1 MGVAG
6 VTFGI
11 FDEEGNK
18 IEEITT
24 DSNGY
29 AKSSPLTLDIRYIVK
44 ELKTRDEY
52 IINNNEYRV
61 DLTENGVIEG
71 YTYTLRILNEH
82 KKGNLHVE
90 KITLDDKTI
99 QMGNVKFE
107 LYLVGNGEIRLYIGT
122 YYTDVNG
129 EIYIPNLNTGNY
141 MLKETETN
149 RWYYLKDDTTIEVK
163 WSRQYG
169 DTNVTIENEKKKGII
184 KIIKTDKD
192 FQEHPLEGIEF
203 EVYDEDNNYIETIT
217 TSASGIAESR
227 RLRIDKKYYVK
238 ETKTLEN
245 YILDDN
251 IYTIDF
257 VKGLTKDEINNIQ
270 KDTIYELPLTNE
282 HKKGNLKVYKVDA
295 DDNTIPLENV
305 KFELYAKNVDSPY
318 IEDGLVDTYI
328 TNEQG
333 EITINDM
340 WTGEWYLKEV
350 ETNIFYK
357 LNKENSEIEIKHNE
371 TTEITIENEPK
382 KGYITIEKQDSE
394 FNDIKIPKVVFNIN
408 DEDANFIETVTTDEK
423 GIAQS
428 SLLPIQKTYY
438 VVEVETNNLY
448 KLTNEFFRV
457 NFIENKTLDEIAE
470 IETDIEYSFTVE
482 NEAKESSLK
491 IIKVDMDNNEI
502 CIPNAEFEIKDE
514 TLNKVIATVRTN
526 TSGVALIENLKVTH
540 TYSAREVKSN
550 YKYKLNKKT
559 ITNIVLNPDN
569 VKNITVENELL
580 KGQIKVIKVDLDDN
594 EIKLEGVSFEILDE
608 NMNVVEEITTDSNG
622 EALSSRLPC
631 VDREYYIREKETLD
645 TYVLSDEVKK
655 VTLTADKITD
665 LTFKNEKI
673 KGYIQITKTSADDN
687 PITGET
693 AGTPIA
699 NVEFEIYDSDGNIV
713 SNIITNEKG
722 IAITD
727 KLIKGKYTIKEKKSG
742 KFYQL
747 NMTEYNAEIE
757 DHLQIVNVD
766 ITNESDNP
774 NVDIEK
780 TGIIQTTA
788 NQEIRYDF
796 KIKNTGNVPL
806 DNFTWYDYLPT
817 EYVKITKLITG
828 TYNQDLNY
836 SIYYKTNLN
845 DYKLLA
851 ENLNTQINNYID
863 FSNIQLEEGEII
875 TEFKADFGTVGVG
888 FESVINPYI
897 FVKVNSTV
905 KDDDTFTNKTR
916 IEGKHESYL
925 VWDEDDHTTKVY
937 EKEIIVKKLPRTGF

>member
-305 KFELYAKNVDSPY
+305 KFELYAKNVD
-318 IEDGLVDTYI
+318 I
-328 TNEQG
+328 
-333 EITINDM
+333 
-340 WTGEWYLKEV
+340 W
-350 ETNIFYK
+350 
-357 LNKENSEIEIKHNE
+357 
-371 TTEITIENEPK
+371 
-382 KGYITIEKQDSE
+382 
-394 FNDIKIPKVVFNIN
+394 
-408 DEDANFIETVTTDEK
+408 
-423 GIAQS
+423 
-428 SLLPIQKTYY
+428 
-438 VVEVETNNLY
+438 
-448 KLTNEFFRV
+448 
-457 NFIENKTLDEIAE
+457 
-470 IETDIEYSFTVE
+470 
-482 NEAKESSLK
+482 
-491 IIKVDMDNNEI
+491 
-502 CIPNAEFEIKDE
+502 
-514 TLNKVIATVRTN
+514 
-526 TSGVALIENLKVTH
+526 
-540 TYSAREVKSN
+540 
-550 YKYKLNKKT
+550 
-559 ITNIVLNPDN
+559 
-569 VKNITVENELL
+569 
-580 KGQIKVIKVDLDDN
+580 
-594 EIKLEGVSFEILDE
+594 
-608 NMNVVEEITTDSNG
+608 
-622 EALSSRLPC
+622 
-631 VDREYYIREKETLD
+631 
-645 TYVLSDEVKK
+645 
-655 VTLTADKITD
+655 
-665 LTFKNEKI
+665 
-673 KGYIQITKTSADDN
+673 
-687 PITGET
+687 
-693 AGTPIA
+693 
-699 NVEFEIYDSDGNIV
+699 
-713 SNIITNEKG
+713 
-722 IAITD
+722 
-727 KLIKGKYTIKEKKSG
+727 
-742 KFYQL
+742 
-747 NMTEYNAEIE
+747 
-757 DHLQIVNVD
+757 
-766 ITNESDNP
+766 
-774 NVDIEK
+774 
-780 TGIIQTTA
+780 
-788 NQEIRYDF
+788 
-796 KIKNTGNVPL
+796 
-806 DNFTWYDYLPT
+806 
-817 EYVKITKLITG
+817 
-828 TYNQDLNY
+828 
-836 SIYYKTNLN
+836 
-845 DYKLLA
+845 
-851 ENLNTQINNYID
+851 
-863 FSNIQLEEGEII
+863 
-875 TEFKADFGTVGVG
+875 
-888 FESVINPYI
+888 
-897 FVKVNSTV
+897 
-905 KDDDTFTNKTR
+905 
-916 IEGKHESYL
+916 
-925 VWDEDDHTTKVY
+925 
-937 EKEIIVKKLPRTGF
+937 KEI

>member
-1 MGVAG
+1 M
-6 VTFGI
+6 
-11 FDEEGNK
+11 NK
-18 IEEITT
+18 KQKAEEIENVSENIYHLTI
-24 DSNGY
+24 NI
-29 AKSSPLTLDIRYIVK
+29 PL
-44 ELKTRDEY
+44 
-52 IINNNEYRV
+52 
-61 DLTENGVIEG
+61 
-71 YTYTLRILNEH
+71 
-82 KKGNLHVE
+82 
-90 KITLDDKTI
+90 LDD
-99 QMGNVKFE
+99 
-107 LYLVGNGEIRLYIGT
+107 
-122 YYTDVNG
+122 
-129 EIYIPNLNTGNY
+129 
-141 MLKETETN
+141 
-149 RWYYLKDDTTIEVK
+149 
-163 WSRQYG
+163 
-169 DTNVTIENEKKKGII
+169 
-184 KIIKTDKD
+184 
-192 FQEHPLEGIEF
+192 
-203 EVYDEDNNYIETIT
+203 
-217 TSASGIAESR
+217 
-227 RLRIDKKYYVK
+227 
-238 ETKTLEN
+238 
-245 YILDDN
+245 
-251 IYTIDF
+251 
-257 VKGLTKDEINNIQ
+257 
-270 KDTIYELPLTNE
+270 
-282 HKKGNLKVYKVDA
+282 
-295 DDNTIPLENV
+295 
-305 KFELYAKNVDSPY
+305 
-318 IEDGLVDTYI
+318 
-328 TNEQG
+328 
-333 EITINDM
+333 
-340 WTGEWYLKEV
+340 
-350 ETNIFYK
+350 
-357 LNKENSEIEIKHNE
+357 
-371 TTEITIENEPK
+371 
-382 KGYITIEKQDSE
+382 
-394 FNDIKIPKVVFNIN
+394 
-408 DEDANFIETVTTDEK
+408 
-423 GIAQS
+423 
-428 SLLPIQKTYY
+428 
-438 VVEVETNNLY
+438 
-448 KLTNEFFRV
+448 
-457 NFIENKTLDEIAE
+457 
-470 IETDIEYSFTVE
+470 
-482 NEAKESSLK
+482 
-491 IIKVDMDNNEI
+491 
-502 CIPNAEFEIKDE
+502 
-514 TLNKVIATVRTN
+514 
-526 TSGVALIENLKVTH
+526 
-540 TYSAREVKSN
+540 
-550 YKYKLNKKT
+550 
-559 ITNIVLNPDN
+559 
-569 VKNITVENELL
+569 
-580 KGQIKVIKVDLDDN
+580 DLDDN